1 MEGEVTST
9 GSLASILKAAIV
21 SSALVMGLV
30 FGFVLGS
37 IAHNFQAESSDSD
50 LALQQKQ

>member
-1 MEGEVTST
+1 LEGEVTST

-37 IAHNFQAESSDSD
+37 IAYNFQAESSDSD